1 MGGETTNPGTAMDF
15 AAARTK
21 MVDNQIRTTDVTSH
35 EILRAFLTVP
45 REMFVPAERQALAYI
60 DEDIPLGG
68 GRYLMEPSPL
78 AKLIQLAQITPQD
91 VVLDVGCGTGYSS
104 AILAHLAGSVVA
116 LEENEALADQAT
128 DILARIGG
136 LSCAVAKGPL
146 KAGYAPD
153 APYDVIFFQGAV
165 EELPSAFF
173 DQLRERGRL
182 VVVEG
187 TGLAADAKLYV
198 KEDGI
203 VSGRFAFNCCV
214 KPLQGFDRQKTF
226 VF

>member
-1 MGGETTNPGTAMDF
+1 MDF

-35 EILRAFLTVP
+35 ELLRAFLSVP
-45 REMFVPAERQALAYI
+45 REIFVPEERRALAYI
-60 DEDIPLGG
+60 DEDLPLGE

-78 AKLIQLAQITPQD
+78 AKLIQLAQVTPGD

-104 AILAHLAGSVVA
+104 AVLAHMAGSVVA
-116 LEENEALADQAT
+116 LEENETLAAKAGDL
-128 DILARIGG
+128 LASLGG
-136 LSCAVAKGPL
+136 LSVAVARGPL
-146 KAGYAPD
+146 KDGYKAD
-153 APYDVIFFQGAV
+153 SPYDVIIFQGAV
-165 EELPSAFF
+165 DEVPATFF

-187 TGLAADAKLYV
+187 RGLSAMAKLYT
-198 KEDGI
+198 KEADI
-203 VSGRFAFNCCV
+203 VSDRFAFNCSV
-214 KPLQGFDRQKTF
+214 HPLPGFQRAETF